1 MRNFVHEGIK
11 RIIDSKELLF
21 YFVLEAHQSMGFWIL
36 LPVVAKRNQLQ
47 TKC

>member
-1 MRNFVHEGIK
+1 MSNFVHEGIK
-11 RIIDSKELLF
+11 RIDSRASF